1 MLTVND
7 IKTVAVEVIN
17 IRTGEIINPFYE
29 AYGFEK
35 FQEMVSWYQEH
46 RSSDTIAYVRGVGY
60 EENGERRVLATEF
73 VGVKELATTF

>member
-17 IRTGEIINPFYE
+17 IKTGEKLEPIYE
-29 AYGFEK
+29 AYGFDK
-35 FQEMVSWYQEH
+35 FQEFVAWYQANLN
-46 RSSDTIAYVRGVGY
+46 SDSVAFVRGIGY
-60 EENGERRVLATEF
+60 ENGERRVLATEF